1 MQPLTQLVDV
11 PGRLWILPL
20 EPLLQLLPMSRQIRS
35 DLRVLTPQR
44 LRHPFPLLLQLQQHR
59 ILRPLQQPG
68 KLCQMLLQML

>member
-11 PGRLWILPL
+11 PGRLRILPL
-20 EPLLQLLPMSRQIRS
+20 EPLLQLLSMGRQIRS